1 MSQVWLIGR
10 PVAHSLSPAMHN
22 AAFAKL
28 GLPHR
33 YEARETAD
41 DQLAATLE
49 RMRRD
54 GDVLGANVTIPHKES
69 VLRLLD
75 EVDDVARRIGA
86 VNTIV
91 SRGDRLIGHNTDKY
105 GFEKALETQPQPTP
119 GTGGFPFANARVLVL
134 GAGGA
139 ARACVLALL
148 ERGNNVDIANRDPAR
163 AEALARSIEVD
174 GRHPEVVPW
183 PRGRMLADAV
193 VNATPLGLKGEEALE
208 DAQLPTWV
216 IDLVPTAEET
226 PLVKR
231 ARATANVTVVDGLS
245 MLLHQAAR
253 SFELWTGVSAPLEVM
268 RAALPVRV
276 SPPTA

>member
-33 YEARETAD
+33 YETKETAD
-41 DQLAATLE
+41 ADLAATLD

-54 GDVLGANVTIPHKES
+54 DAVLGANVTIPHKEAA
-69 VLRLLD
+69 LRLLD
-75 EVDDVARRIGA
+75 EVDDEARRIGA

-91 SRGDRLIGHNTDKY
+91 SRGARLVGYNTDKY
-105 GFEKALETQPQPTP
+105 GFERALEMQPRRGSET
-119 GTGGFPFANARVLVL
+119 TGFPFRDARVLIL

-139 ARACVLALL
+139 ARACALALL
-148 ERGNNVDIANRDPAR
+148 EHENDVDIANRDPAR

-174 GRHPEVVPW
+174 GRHPRVVAW
-183 PRGRMLADAV
+183 PKGREPRDGI

-208 DAQLPTWV
+208 DVQLPMWV
-216 IDLVPTAEET
+216 IDLVPTAAET

-231 ARATANVTVVDGLS
+231 AKATDNVTVVDGLS

-253 SFELWTGVSAPLEVM
+253 SFELWTGVPAPIEVM
-268 RAALPVRV
+268 RAALPRD
-276 SPPTA
+276 A

>member
-33 YEARETAD
+33 YEAKETAD
-41 DQLAATLE
+41 EQLAAMMDRL
-49 RMRRD
+49 RRD
-54 GDVLGANVTIPHKES
+54 DVLGANVTIPHKES

-75 EVDDVARRIGA
+75 EVDDEARRIGA

-91 SRGDRLIGHNTDKY
+91 SRAARLIGHNTDKY
-105 GFEKALETQPQPTP
+105 GFEKALEAQPRRIPSDA
-119 GTGGFPFANARVLVL
+119 GFPFTNRRILIL

-139 ARACVLALL
+139 ARACALALL
-148 ERGNNVDIANRDPAR
+148 EHRNSVDVANRDPAR

-174 GRHPEVVPW
+174 GRHPEVVRW
-183 PRGRMLADAV
+183 PRGREPGDAV
-193 VNATPLGLKGEEALE
+193 VNATPLGLNGEEALE
-208 DAQLPTWV
+208 DVQLPDWV

-231 ARATANVTVVDGLS
+231 AKATENVTVVDGLS
-245 MLLHQAAR
+245 MLLYQAAR
-253 SFELWTGVSAPLEVM
+253 SFELWTGVPAPVEAM
-268 RAALPVRV
+268 RAALPR
-276 SPPTA
+276 PI

>member
-1 MSQVWLIGR
+1 
-10 PVAHSLSPAMHN
+10 MHN

-33 YEARETAD
+33 YEAKDTLD
-41 DQLAATLE
+41 DQLAATLD
-49 RMRRD
+49 RIRRD
-54 GDVLGANVTIPHKES
+54 DVLGANVTIPHKES

-75 EVDDVARRIGA
+75 EVDDEARTIGA

-91 SRGDRLIGHNTDKY
+91 SRGARLIGSNTDKY
-105 GFEKALETQPQPTP
+105 GFEKALEVQPRRAQS
-119 GTGGFPFANARVLVL
+119 GEGFPFAGGRILIL

-139 ARACVLALL
+139 ARACAVALL
-148 ERGNNVDIANRDPAR
+148 EHGNKVEVANRDRRR
-163 AEALARSIEVD
+163 AETLARSIEVG

-183 PRGRMLADAV
+183 PRGRMLVDAV
-193 VNATPLGLKGEEALE
+193 VNATPVGLNGEEALE

-231 ARATANVTVVDGLS
+231 AKATENVTVVDGLS

-253 SFELWTGVSAPLEVM
+253 SFELWTGVPAPLEAM
-268 RAALPVRV
+268 RAALPRPV
-276 SPPTA
+276 